1 MVNTKKKTTETTKR
15 KGRMTDKKPTQ
26 TKGVKKSPAK
36 KVPPKKKQE
45 TPKKMPTKGKNIKK
59 TPVKKENKN
68 QKKTKAPSKKTT
80 KKKPES
86 NSNKGL
92 LKCTIK
98 TRVNFIKMGNS
109 LTAATIRPH
118 LSNLAKQN
126 HSTRNVQIHDTI
138 RNLKAF
144 RSFNPGEKNRWKDIL
159 QVEGSTSL
167 IGVKTAPSTL
177 KMILYT
183 ALYTIYED
191 IYAFRG
197 QNPDLKSKVVQS
209 EDVEAYF
216 NELKPLKYGLSF
228 VIPWE
233 DINSSTKKKVPHSE
247 EESETNGQSSSKKK
261 AVKSENVENE
271 DGETST
277 KKDVN
282 PEKPEKETKNPVV
295 GKKRKAEPSK
305 KTSTDTKNK
314 DVGESESELEKK
326 SKKARR

>member
-15 KGRMTDKKPTQ
+15 NVRMTDKKPSAP
-26 TKGVKKSPAK
+26 KGVKKTPAK
-36 KVPPKKKQE
+36 KAPPKKKQE
-45 TPKKMPTKGKNIKK
+45 APKRTVKKGNNTKK
-59 TPVKKENKN
+59 TPVKKEKKDNK
-68 QKKTKAPSKKTT
+68 KSKGPSKKTT
-80 KKKPES
+80 KKNPES

-92 LKCTIK
+92 LKCVIK

-118 LSNLAKQN
+118 LTNLAKQH
-126 HSTRNVQIHDTI
+126 HSTRNTQIHDTI

-177 KMILYT
+177 KMVLYT

-197 QNPDLKSKVVQS
+197 QNPDLKSKVVQA

-216 NELKPLKYGLSF
+216 NELKPIKYGSSF
-228 VIPWE
+228 VIPWD
-233 DINSSTKKKVPHSE
+233 DINSSTKKKSSNAEGE
-247 EESETNGQSSSKKK
+247 EENEPKEQKSSKKK
-261 AVKSENVENE
+261 VSKSDTVESE
-271 DGETST
+271 DGELS
-277 KKDVN
+277 KKKKS
-282 PEKPEKETKNPVV
+282 EKPDNEDQNDSV
-295 GKKRKAEPSK
+295 GKKRKAESSK
-305 KTSTDTKNK
+305 KESGNAKKN
-314 DVGESESELEKK
+314 DVGESESEVEKK
-326 SKKARR
+326 PKKARR